1 MCSFKV
7 IVLGNAK
14 AGKTSILLC
23 AVLGTPNQPCES
35 TVDFSPCDIVVD
47 ITSQC
52 ITLNV
57 WDTAGQEIYRSIVP
71 LYARDSSAAII
82 VYDIADVASFC
93 ALGTWVGVLR
103 QADTDAAIYIAA
115 NKTDL
120 RDENKAVVEDRDG
133 LLYAEEIGA
142 KFFAVSAKDGRGVR
156 ELFRQ
161 IADDLHA
168 QRRKVLRPLPVAAD
182 FRPNRRCC

>member
-1 MCSFKV
+1 MCGFKV
-7 IVLGNAK
+7 ILLGNAK

-35 TVDFSPCDIVVD
+35 TLDFSARDIVVNVD
-47 ITSQC
+47 SQC
-52 ITLNV
+52 VTLNV
-57 WDTAGQEIYRSIVP
+57 WDTAGQELYRSIVP
-71 LYARDSSAAII
+71 LYARQSSAAII
-82 VYDIADVASFC
+82 VYDIADVSSFR

-103 QADTDAAIYIAA
+103 QADVDAAIYIAA

-120 RDENKAVVEDRDG
+120 RDENKAVVDDRDG

-161 IADDLHA
+161 IGADLHT
-168 QRRKVLRPLPVAAD
+168 QRRKALMPLPVAAD